1 MTDLCTIVFGEELE
15 ILKLQARSIDR
26 YCSDI
31 GTIYVIVNDDQ
42 SLCKSIDTAEY
53 GQYQDRVQILHRSVF
68 GSAWSD
74 NGWVSQQAL
83 KLACAAISQNDW
95 CVALDAKT
103 IFVNPLPNMIQHDRV
118 CVGTLPIFS
127 VFEPSRQIVNQ
138 LWNID
143 LRQQLGPGGVPFW
156 FNPTQVRAM
165 IADIEQRKKSNFI
178 SWFQEQGMLTE
189 FLLYSGWIEYQQG
202 IDTAVAP
209 CKISVQNLC
218 HTEVSIADQKLSAMN
233 NSTTV
238 SIHRKAWPQLT
249 VQQQQRYQS
258 LLEQRLK

>member
-1 MTDLCTIVFGEELE
+1 MDLCTVVFRDEIE
-15 ILKLQARSIDR
+15 ILHQQACSIHL
-26 YCSDI
+26 YCNDI
-31 GTIYVIVNDDQ
+31 ENIFVVVNDTVEVCNQ
-42 SLCKSIDTAEY
+42 IDPQRW
-53 GQYQDRVQILHRSVF
+53 GQYQDRVHILPRTVF
-68 GSAWSD
+68 GAKWCD
-74 NGWVSQQAL
+74 NGWVSQQVL
-83 KLACAAISQNDW
+83 KLACASISQSNW

-103 IFVNPLPNMIQHDRV
+103 IFVNPLPSMISNGRV

-156 FNPTQVRAM
+156 FNPMQVRAM

-202 IDTAVAP
+202 IDTTVAP

-218 HTEVSIADQKLSAMN
+218 HTEVNIADQKLSAMN
-233 NSTTV
+233 NSNTV

-258 LLEQRLK
+258 LLAQRLK